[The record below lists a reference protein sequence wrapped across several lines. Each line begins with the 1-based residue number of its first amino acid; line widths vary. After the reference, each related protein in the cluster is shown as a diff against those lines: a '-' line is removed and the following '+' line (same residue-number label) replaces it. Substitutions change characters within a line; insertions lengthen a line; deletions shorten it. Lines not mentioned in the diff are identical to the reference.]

1 MHTLLGK
8 AGCSRAADGGAD
20 SCAVASRHPGNC
32 QRLPR
37 MCSVLV
43 TLHSSGVLSCR
54 PAISHV
60 QNPAQTPLH
69 QACAKACM
77 WHAGTALDK
86 VICLHQCCA
95 PFPIALQPLFKTD
108 VIASSSAAAGI
119 PPSCG
124 VSEVASGSVFSI
136 CRVWFRRENL
146 MLPHLLQVGFGL
158 CWMKKHSI
166 KRHIQSKNS
175 SRCIPATARAG
186 PVWSWSQY
194 LYEICPLSLAGH

>member
-1 MHTLLGK
+1 MKTDGRKNMHTLLGK

-60 QNPAQTPLH
+60 QNPAQPPLH

-86 VICLHQCCA
+86 VICLHQCCVFLSLLLYSHYLKLMLL
-95 PFPIALQPLFKTD
+95 PALRLLLVSLLLAGSLRLPVGL
-108 VIASSSAAAGI
+108 SSASA
-119 PPSCG
+119 
-124 VSEVASGSVFSI
+124 
-136 CRVWFRRENL
+136 
-146 MLPHLLQVGFGL
+146 GFGL
-158 CWMKKHSI
+158 GGK
-166 KRHIQSKNS
+166 
-175 SRCIPATARAG
+175 T
-186 PVWSWSQY
+186 
-194 LYEICPLSLAGH
+194 